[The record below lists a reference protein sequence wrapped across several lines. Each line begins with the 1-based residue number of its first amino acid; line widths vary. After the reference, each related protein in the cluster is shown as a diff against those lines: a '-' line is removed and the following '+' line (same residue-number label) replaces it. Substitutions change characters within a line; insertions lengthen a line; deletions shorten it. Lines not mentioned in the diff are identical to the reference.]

1 MRTRLAVLFLTGAT
15 LVPAMARAQGD
26 SAAVVGVVA
35 AFHAALG
42 AGDSV
47 KALSLLADDVR
58 ILESGGVEDKQK
70 FRNGHLSADMAYA
83 KNTKSERSVTSV
95 VLSGSAAWVIS
106 SSTTTGES
114 NGRAINSQGAET
126 MVLSK
131 GADGWK
137 IRSIHWSSRARRAP

>member
-1 MRTRLAVLFLTGAT
+1 MRTRLAVLILA
-15 LVPAMARAQGD
+15 LIALSSAPARAQSD

-42 AGDSV
+42 AGDST
-47 KALSLLADDVR
+47 KALSLLAEDVR

-83 KNTKSERSVTSV
+83 KNTKSERALTSV
-95 VLSGSAAWVIS
+95 VVSGAAAWVVS

-131 GADGWK
+131 SADGWK